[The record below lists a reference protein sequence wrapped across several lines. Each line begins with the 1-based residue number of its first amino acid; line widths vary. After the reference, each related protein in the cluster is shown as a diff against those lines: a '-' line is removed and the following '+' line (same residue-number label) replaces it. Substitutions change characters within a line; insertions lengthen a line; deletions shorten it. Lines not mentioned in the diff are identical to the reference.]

1 MLRMQRCKCLKG
13 SCKKKLS
20 NESQLEQRKQR
31 IGAKKEQCKATSF
44 ASAGLFLVHICLSS
58 IFLLCVC
65 AELSFKEWLV

>member
-1 MLRMQRCKCLKG
+1 MQRCKCLKG
-13 SCKKKLS
+13 SSKKKKLS

-44 ASAGLFLVHICLSS
+44 ASAELFLVHICLSTFF
-58 IFLLCVC
+58 FLLCVC